1 MAAAAMAILTLAG
14 VAAPAAAQA
23 DERPIVWR
31 IVSLWTVIGGSA
43 GLPSRY
49 AREGAAFASK
59 TECLADLAQSRD
71 RLEAERA
78 EAERSARRAG
88 AAEVEYRAMV
98 ECAPRYAGT
107 SP

>member
-1 MAAAAMAILTLAG
+1 MALLALAG
-14 VAAPAAAQA
+14 PAAPAAAQTG
-23 DERPIVWR
+23 ERPIVWR

-49 AREGAAFASK
+49 EREGAAFASK

-88 AAEVEYRAMV
+88 APDLEYRATV
-98 ECAPRYAGT
+98 ECAPRYAAT